1 MLHPQNET
9 PNHDRPAWEWECS
22 GFCHLS
28 PLATASPAPRPRC
41 GGGLAGLHPRH
52 PAHRRDGSTG
62 SQTLK
67 SKELRG
73 RKASREVNG
82 TSRLSHPTSSRTGW
96 SGAAPTPAAGLPR
109 PSPPETPTHLR
120 GRHPGAGCEPAG
132 LPAMGAGGRELRQQP
147 SRAGLGWAGLGRGA
161 APRRRGTRSSA
172 PAAAPQRPGT
182 VRPGGGGRRGGAGAA
197 ALLPPARPAAPPGLQ
212 PRFHLTRDKTS
223 QRRGKTPGGVKP
235 CFTPA
240 PSRPHNHRACFIQQ
254 QCHPLPKTPPVSEP
268 HQHPSGHI

>member
-132 LPAMGAGGRELRQQP
+132 LPAMGAGGRELRQRP
-147 SRAGLGWAGLGRGA
+147 SRAGLGWARTGSSPPPPGDAELRASCRPA
-161 APRRRGTRSSA
+161 APRHGTARRRR
-172 PAAAPQRPGT
+172 AAGRG
-182 VRPGGGGRRGGAGAA
+182 RGGRA
-197 ALLPPARPAAPPGLQ
+197 PPARPA
-212 PRFHLTRDKTS
+212 
-223 QRRGKTPGGVKP
+223 RGSAG
-235 CFTPA
+235 TPA
-240 PSRPHNHRACFIQQ
+240 PF
-254 QCHPLPKTPPVSEP
+254 
-268 HQHPSGHI
+268 PSDPGQNFAAAGKNPGGR